1 MGHSYKALDL
11 LLETDLEKATKL
23 AGEIKEFNNERQL
36 KEKYIFEDA
45 NEQIKEKHLE
55 NEDCI
60 ILGGS
65 SWHSGVI
72 GIVASKITEMYY
84 KPSILICFEDD
95 KDIEVVAIN
104 DLTDPVQ
111 LAYLYKY
118 DSVHRTNKSK
128 ISFDEDELF
137 VKNRRIKV
145 YAESDPSKLP
155 WKKLGVDVVLECT
168 GVFTSVEKCQA
179 HIDAGAK
186 HVIISAP
193 AKDEAK
199 TIVYGV
205 NHEEL
210 THDDIVIS
218 AASCT
223 TNCLAPVLKLI
234 DDKFGIKKGFM
245 TTVHAMTNDQE
256 TLDIPHKKGI
266 KARRGR
272 AASLNIIP
280 TSTGAASQIGKVIP
294 HLNGKLDGLA
304 FRVPTGD
311 GSVIDVTLELEK
323 NTTIEKVNN
332 LFKSN
337 QSDTLKYTEDPI
349 VSSDIIGEEVGATVD
364 GLLTNIVEENGK
376 QLLKVVA
383 WYDNEVGYTAQM
395 IRTMKL
401 FM

>member
-1 MGHSYKALDL
+1 MLRVAINGFGRIGRTALR
-11 LLETDLEKATKL
+11 LLE
-23 AGEIKEFNNERQL
+23 N
-36 KEKYIFEDA
+36 
-45 NEQIKEKHLE
+45 
-55 NEDCI
+55 
-60 ILGGS
+60 
-65 SWHSGVI
+65 
-72 GIVASKITEMYY
+72 
-84 KPSILICFEDD
+84 D

-128 ISFDEDELF
+128 ISFDSDELI
-137 VKNRRIKV
+137 VKNKKIKV
-145 YAESDPSKLP
+145 FAEMDPSKLP
-155 WKKLGVDVVLECT
+155 WKELDVDIVLECT
-168 GVFTSVEKCQA
+168 GVFTSKEKCQA
-179 HIDAGAK
+179 HLDAGAK

-193 AKDEAK
+193 AKDEVK

-205 NHEEL
+205 NH
-210 THDDIVIS
+210 DILNKSDEVIS

-234 DDKFGIKKGFM
+234 NDKFIIKEGFM
-245 TTVHAMTNDQE
+245 TTVHAITNDQE

-266 KARRGR
+266 MARRGR

-294 HLNGKLDGLA
+294 SLKGKMDGLA
-304 FRVPTGD
+304 FRVPVGD

-323 NTTIEKVNN
+323 SVTKESVNN
-332 LFKSN
+332 MFKSN
-337 QSDTLKYTEDPI
+337 QSRCLKYTEDPI
-349 VSSDIIGEEVGATVD
+349 VSCDIIGEEVGATVD
-364 GLLTNIVEENGK
+364 GLLTNVVESDGK

>member
-1 MGHSYKALDL
+1 MLRVAINGFGRIGRTALR
-11 LLETDLEKATKL
+11 LLE
-23 AGEIKEFNNERQL
+23 N
-36 KEKYIFEDA
+36 
-45 NEQIKEKHLE
+45 
-55 NEDCI
+55 
-60 ILGGS
+60 
-65 SWHSGVI
+65 
-72 GIVASKITEMYY
+72 
-84 KPSILICFEDD
+84 D

-104 DLTDPVQ
+104 DLTDPIQ

-128 ISFDEDELF
+128 ISFDSDELI
-137 VKNRRIKV
+137 VKNKKIKV
-145 YAESDPSKLP
+145 FAEMDPSKLP
-155 WKKLGVDVVLECT
+155 WKELDIDIVLECT
-168 GVFTSVEKCQA
+168 GVFTSKEKCQA
-179 HIDAGAK
+179 HLDAGAK

-193 AKDEAK
+193 AKDEVK

-205 NHEEL
+205 NH
-210 THDDIVIS
+210 DILNKSDEVIS

-234 DDKFGIKKGFM
+234 NDKFIIKEGFM
-245 TTVHAMTNDQE
+245 TTVHAITNDQQ

-266 KARRGR
+266 MARRGR

-294 HLNGKLDGLA
+294 SLKGKMDGLA
-304 FRVPTGD
+304 FRVPVGD

-323 NTTIEKVNN
+323 TVTKESVNN
-332 LFKSN
+332 MFKSN
-337 QSDTLKYTEDPI
+337 QSKCLKYTEDPI
-349 VSSDIIGEEVGATVD
+349 VSCDIIGEEVGATVD
-364 GLLTNIVEENGK
+364 GLLTNVVESDGK

>member
-1 MGHSYKALDL
+1 MLRIAINGFGRIGRTALR
-11 LLETDLEKATKL
+11 LLE
-23 AGEIKEFNNERQL
+23 N
-36 KEKYIFEDA
+36 
-45 NEQIKEKHLE
+45 
-55 NEDCI
+55 
-60 ILGGS
+60 
-65 SWHSGVI
+65 
-72 GIVASKITEMYY
+72 
-84 KPSILICFEDD
+84 D

-111 LAYLYKY
+111 LSYLYKY

-137 VKNRRIKV
+137 VKGRKIKV
-145 YAESDPSKLP
+145 YAESDPSLLP
-155 WKKLGVDVVLECT
+155 WKELNVDVVLECT
-168 GVFTSVEKCQA
+168 GVFTSAEKCQA
-179 HIDAGAK
+179 HLDAGVK

-193 AKDEAK
+193 AKDEVK

-205 NHEEL
+205 N
-210 THDDIVIS
+210 DDILSLSDKVIS

-294 HLNGKLDGLA
+294 HLNGKLDGIA

-311 GSVIDVTLELEK
+311 GSVIDVTLEIEK
-323 NTTIEKVNN
+323 NTTIEDVNN
-332 LFKSN
+332 MFKSN
-337 QSDTLKYTEDPI
+337 QSKVLKYTEDPI
-349 VSSDIIGEEVGATVD
+349 VSSDIIGEEVGAIVD
-364 GLLTNIVEENGK
+364 GLLTNIIEEDGK

>member
-1 MGHSYKALDL
+1 MLRIAINGFGRIGRTALR
-11 LLETDLEKATKL
+11 LLE
-23 AGEIKEFNNERQL
+23 N
-36 KEKYIFEDA
+36 
-45 NEQIKEKHLE
+45 
-55 NEDCI
+55 
-60 ILGGS
+60 
-65 SWHSGVI
+65 
-72 GIVASKITEMYY
+72 
-84 KPSILICFEDD
+84 D

-111 LAYLYKY
+111 LSYLYKY

-128 ISFDEDELF
+128 INFDEDELF
-137 VKNRRIKV
+137 VKGRRIKV
-145 YAESDPSKLP
+145 YAESDPSLLP
-155 WKKLGVDVVLECT
+155 WKELNVDVVLECT
-168 GVFTSVEKCQA
+168 GVFTSAEKCQA
-179 HIDAGAK
+179 HLDSGAK

-193 AKDEAK
+193 AKDEVK

-205 NHEEL
+205 NDNIL
-210 THDDIVIS
+210 SLSDKVIS

-234 DDKFGIKKGFM
+234 DDKFGVKKGFM

-294 HLNGKLDGLA
+294 HLNGKLDGIA

-311 GSVIDVTLELEK
+311 GSVIDVTLEIEK
-323 NTTIEKVNN
+323 NTTIEDVNN
-332 LFKSN
+332 MFKSN
-337 QSDTLKYTEDPI
+337 QSKVLKYTEDPI

-364 GLLTNIVEENGK
+364 GLLTNIIEEDGK

>member
-1 MGHSYKALDL
+1 MLKIAINGFGRIGRTALR
-11 LLETDLEKATKL
+11 LLE
-23 AGEIKEFNNERQL
+23 N
-36 KEKYIFEDA
+36 
-45 NEQIKEKHLE
+45 
-55 NEDCI
+55 
-60 ILGGS
+60 
-65 SWHSGVI
+65 
-72 GIVASKITEMYY
+72 
-84 KPSILICFEDD
+84 D

-104 DLTDPVQ
+104 DLTDPLQ

-118 DSVHRTNKSK
+118 DSVHRTNKGK

-137 VKNRRIKV
+137 VKGRKIKV
-145 YAESDPSKLP
+145 FAEADPTKLP

-193 AKDEAK
+193 AKDDAK

-205 NHEEL
+205 NHETL
-210 THDDIVIS
+210 DKKDIVIS

-234 DDKFGIKKGFM
+234 DDKYGIVKGFM

-266 KARRGR
+266 YARRGR

-294 HLNGKLDGLA
+294 HLNGKLDGIA
-304 FRVPTGD
+304 FRVPVGD
-311 GSVIDVTLELEK
+311 GSVIDVTVELSK
-323 NTTIEKVNN
+323 NVTVDEVNN
-332 LFKSN
+332 MFKSN
-337 QSDTLKYTEDPI
+337 QSKTLKWTDDPL
-349 VSSDIIGEEVGATVD
+349 VSSDIIGEECGAVVD
-364 GLLTNIVEENGK
+364 GLLTNVVEENGK

>member
-1 MGHSYKALDL
+1 MLRIAINGFGRIGRTALR
-11 LLETDLEKATKL
+11 LLEND
-23 AGEIKEFNNERQL
+23 N
-36 KEKYIFEDA
+36 
-45 NEQIKEKHLE
+45 
-55 NEDCI
+55 
-60 ILGGS
+60 
-65 SWHSGVI
+65 
-72 GIVASKITEMYY
+72 
-84 KPSILICFEDD
+84 
-95 KDIEVVAIN
+95 DIEVVAIN

-111 LAYLYKY
+111 LSYLYKY

-137 VKNRRIKV
+137 VKGRRIKV
-145 YAESDPSKLP
+145 YAESEPSKLP
-155 WKKLGVDVVLECT
+155 WGELNVDVVLECT
-168 GVFTSVEKCQA
+168 GVFTSTEKCQA
-179 HIDAGAK
+179 HLDAGAK

-193 AKDEAK
+193 AKDEVK

-205 NHEEL
+205 N
-210 THDDIVIS
+210 DDILSLSDKVIS

-294 HLNGKLDGLA
+294 HLNGKLDGIA
-304 FRVPTGD
+304 FRVPVGD

-323 NTTIEKVNN
+323 NTTVEDVNN
-332 LFKSN
+332 MFKSN
-337 QSDTLKYTEDPI
+337 QSKVLKYTEDPI

-364 GLLTNIVEENGK
+364 GLLTNIIEEDGK

>member
-1 MGHSYKALDL
+1 MLRIAINGFGRIGRTALR
-11 LLETDLEKATKL
+11 LLE
-23 AGEIKEFNNERQL
+23 N
-36 KEKYIFEDA
+36 
-45 NEQIKEKHLE
+45 
-55 NEDCI
+55 
-60 ILGGS
+60 
-65 SWHSGVI
+65 
-72 GIVASKITEMYY
+72 
-84 KPSILICFEDD
+84 D

-104 DLTDPVQ
+104 DLTDPLQ

-128 ISFDEDELF
+128 VSFDEDELF
-137 VKNRRIKV
+137 VKGRRIKV

-155 WKKLGVDVVLECT
+155 WRELNVDVVLECT
-168 GVFTSVEKCQA
+168 GVFTSAEKCQA
-179 HIDAGAK
+179 HLDAGAK

-193 AKDEAK
+193 AKDEVK

-205 NHEEL
+205 NDEISSL
-210 THDDIVIS
+210 SDKVIS

-234 DDKFGIKKGFM
+234 NDKYGIRKGFM

-294 HLNGKLDGLA
+294 ELNGKLDGLA

-311 GSVIDVTLELEK
+311 GSVIDVTVELEK
-323 NTTIEKVNN
+323 NTTKEDVNN
-332 LFKSN
+332 MFKSN
-337 QSDTLKYTEDPI
+337 QSKVLKYTEDPI

-364 GLLTNIVEENGK
+364 GLLTNIIEEDGK

>member
-1 MGHSYKALDL
+1 MLRVAINGFGRIGRTALR
-11 LLETDLEKATKL
+11 LLE
-23 AGEIKEFNNERQL
+23 N
-36 KEKYIFEDA
+36 
-45 NEQIKEKHLE
+45 
-55 NEDCI
+55 
-60 ILGGS
+60 
-65 SWHSGVI
+65 
-72 GIVASKITEMYY
+72 
-84 KPSILICFEDD
+84 D
-95 KDIEVVAIN
+95 KDFEVVAIN

-128 ISFDEDELF
+128 ISFDSDELI
-137 VKNRRIKV
+137 VKNKKIKV
-145 YAESDPSKLP
+145 FAEMDPSKLP
-155 WKKLGVDVVLECT
+155 WKALDVDIVLECT
-168 GVFTSVEKCQA
+168 GVFTSKEKCKA
-179 HIDAGAK
+179 HLDAGAK

-193 AKDEAK
+193 AKDEVK

-205 NHEEL
+205 NH
-210 THDDIVIS
+210 DILNKSDEVIS

-234 DDKFGIKKGFM
+234 NDKFIIKEGFM
-245 TTVHAMTNDQE
+245 TTVHAITNDQE

-266 KARRGR
+266 MARRGR

-294 HLNGKLDGLA
+294 SLKGKMDGLA
-304 FRVPTGD
+304 FRVPVGD

-323 NTTIEKVNN
+323 YVTKEAVNN
-332 LFKSN
+332 MFKSN
-337 QSDTLKYTEDPI
+337 QSKCLKYTEDPI
-349 VSSDIIGEEVGATVD
+349 VSCDIIGEEVGATVD
-364 GLLTNIVEENGK
+364 GLLTNVVESDGK

>member
-1 MGHSYKALDL
+1 MIKVAINGFGRIGRTALR
-11 LLETDLEKATKL
+11 LLE
-23 AGEIKEFNNERQL
+23 N
-36 KEKYIFEDA
+36 
-45 NEQIKEKHLE
+45 
-55 NEDCI
+55 
-60 ILGGS
+60 
-65 SWHSGVI
+65 
-72 GIVASKITEMYY
+72 
-84 KPSILICFEDD
+84 D

-128 ISFDEDELF
+128 ISFDSDELI
-137 VKNRRIKV
+137 VKNKKIKV
-145 YAESDPSKLP
+145 FAEMDPSKLP
-155 WKKLGVDVVLECT
+155 WKALDVDIVLECT
-168 GVFTSVEKCQA
+168 GVFTSKEKCKA
-179 HIDAGAK
+179 HLDAGAK

-193 AKDEAK
+193 AKDEVK

-205 NHEEL
+205 NH
-210 THDDIVIS
+210 DILNKSDEVIS

-234 DDKFGIKKGFM
+234 NDKFIIKEGFM
-245 TTVHAMTNDQE
+245 TTVHAITNDQE

-266 KARRGR
+266 MARRGR

-294 HLNGKLDGLA
+294 SLKGKMDGLA
-304 FRVPTGD
+304 FRVPVGD

-323 NTTIEKVNN
+323 YVTKEAVNN
-332 LFKSN
+332 MFKSN
-337 QSDTLKYTEDPI
+337 QSKCLKYTEDPI
-349 VSSDIIGEEVGATVD
+349 VSCDIIGEEVGATVD
-364 GLLTNIVEENGK
+364 GLLTNVVESDGK

>member
-1 MGHSYKALDL
+1 MLRVAINGFGRIGRTALR
-11 LLETDLEKATKL
+11 LLE
-23 AGEIKEFNNERQL
+23 N
-36 KEKYIFEDA
+36 
-45 NEQIKEKHLE
+45 
-55 NEDCI
+55 
-60 ILGGS
+60 
-65 SWHSGVI
+65 
-72 GIVASKITEMYY
+72 
-84 KPSILICFEDD
+84 D

-128 ISFDEDELF
+128 ISFDSDELI
-137 VKNRRIKV
+137 VKNKKIKV
-145 YAESDPSKLP
+145 FAEMEPSKLP
-155 WKKLGVDVVLECT
+155 WKALGVDIVLECT
-168 GVFTSVEKCQA
+168 GVFTSKEKCKA
-179 HIDAGAK
+179 HLDAGAK

-193 AKDEAK
+193 AKDEVK

-205 NHEEL
+205 NHNILNKSDE
-210 THDDIVIS
+210 VIS

-234 DDKFGIKKGFM
+234 NDKFIIKEGFM
-245 TTVHAMTNDQE
+245 TTVHAITNDQE

-266 KARRGR
+266 MARRGR

-294 HLNGKLDGLA
+294 SLKGKMDGLA
-304 FRVPTGD
+304 FRVPVGD

-323 NTTIEKVNN
+323 SVTKESVNN
-332 LFKSN
+332 MFKSN
-337 QSDTLKYTEDPI
+337 QSQCLKYTEDPI
-349 VSSDIIGEEVGATVD
+349 VSCDIIGEEVGATVD
-364 GLLTNIVEENGK
+364 GLLTNIVESDGK

>member
-1 MGHSYKALDL
+1 MLRIAINGFGRIGRTSLR
-11 LLETDLEKATKL
+11 LLE
-23 AGEIKEFNNERQL
+23 N
-36 KEKYIFEDA
+36 
-45 NEQIKEKHLE
+45 
-55 NEDCI
+55 
-60 ILGGS
+60 
-65 SWHSGVI
+65 
-72 GIVASKITEMYY
+72 
-84 KPSILICFEDD
+84 D

-104 DLTDPVQ
+104 DLTDPLQ

-128 ISFDEDELF
+128 VSFDEDELF
-137 VKNRRIKV
+137 VKGRRIKV

-155 WKKLGVDVVLECT
+155 WRELNVDVVLECT
-168 GVFTSVEKCQA
+168 GVFTSAEKCQA
-179 HIDAGAK
+179 HLDAGAK

-193 AKDEAK
+193 AKDEVK

-205 NHEEL
+205 NDEIL
-210 THDDIVIS
+210 SLNDKVIS

-223 TNCLAPVLKLI
+223 TNCLAPVLKLVN
-234 DDKFGIKKGFM
+234 DKYGIRKGFM

-294 HLNGKLDGLA
+294 DLNGKLDGLA

-311 GSVIDVTLELEK
+311 GSVIDVTVELEK
-323 NTTIEKVNN
+323 NTTKEDVNN
-332 LFKSN
+332 MFKSN
-337 QSDTLKYTEDPI
+337 QSKVLKYTEDPI

-364 GLLTNIVEENGK
+364 GLLTNIIEEDGK

>member
-1 MGHSYKALDL
+1 MLRIAINGFGRIGRTALR
-11 LLETDLEKATKL
+11 LLE
-23 AGEIKEFNNERQL
+23 N
-36 KEKYIFEDA
+36 
-45 NEQIKEKHLE
+45 
-55 NEDCI
+55 
-60 ILGGS
+60 
-65 SWHSGVI
+65 
-72 GIVASKITEMYY
+72 
-84 KPSILICFEDD
+84 D

-104 DLTDPVQ
+104 DLTDPLQ

-128 ISFDEDELF
+128 VSFDEDKLF
-137 VKNRRIKV
+137 VKGRRIKV

-155 WKKLGVDVVLECT
+155 WRELNVDVVLECT
-168 GVFTSVEKCQA
+168 GVFTSAEKCQA
-179 HIDAGAK
+179 HLDAGAK

-193 AKDEAK
+193 AKDEVK

-205 NHEEL
+205 NDEIL
-210 THDDIVIS
+210 SLNDKVIS

-223 TNCLAPVLKLI
+223 TNCLAPVLKLVN
-234 DDKFGIKKGFM
+234 DKYGIRKGFM

-294 HLNGKLDGLA
+294 DLNGKLDGLA

-311 GSVIDVTLELEK
+311 GSVIDVTVELEK
-323 NTTIEKVNN
+323 NTTKEDVNN
-332 LFKSN
+332 MFKSN
-337 QSDTLKYTEDPI
+337 QSKVLKYTEDPI

-364 GLLTNIVEENGK
+364 GLLTNIIEEDGK